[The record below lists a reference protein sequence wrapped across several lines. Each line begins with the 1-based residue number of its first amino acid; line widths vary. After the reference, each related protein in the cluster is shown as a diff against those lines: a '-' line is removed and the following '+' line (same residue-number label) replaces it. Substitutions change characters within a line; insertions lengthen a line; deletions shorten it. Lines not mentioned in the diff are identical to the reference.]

1 MASVYNTLLA
11 YPASERENVTMVSID
26 LSPFFH
32 KLVEE
37 CFPNAEIAADK
48 FHAVRLANNA
58 LDSIRKEVQSMLSSC
73 DKKWFRNARRV
84 LLGRESKLS
93 VNEQIKLTKILSF
106 SEKLRAA
113 YTLKEEYY
121 RLFDSAD
128 RKIFKERLRDFK
140 KHVQMA
146 NLAPFMR
153 VLKTTE
159 QWKEEIWNGIRT
171 GYNNGFTEGCNNT
184 IKVLKRVC
192 YGFRNFENFRRRI
205 LYILNNENR
214 KARRT
219 K

>member
-1 MASVYNTLLA
+1 MTGELKNK
-11 YPASERENVTMVSID
+11 ID
-26 LSPFFH
+26 GLWEIFWTGGITNP
-32 KLVEE
+32 LEVVEQMTYLM
-37 CFPNAEIAADK
+37 F
-48 FHAVRLANNA
+48 
-58 LDSIRKEVQSMLSSC
+58 IR
-73 DKKWFRNARRV
+73 D
-84 LLGRESKLS
+84 
-93 VNEQIKLTKILSF
+93 I
-106 SEKLRAA
+106 
-113 YTLKEEYY
+113 
-121 RLFDSAD
+121 DSAD

-205 LYILNNENR
+205 LYILNNEDR